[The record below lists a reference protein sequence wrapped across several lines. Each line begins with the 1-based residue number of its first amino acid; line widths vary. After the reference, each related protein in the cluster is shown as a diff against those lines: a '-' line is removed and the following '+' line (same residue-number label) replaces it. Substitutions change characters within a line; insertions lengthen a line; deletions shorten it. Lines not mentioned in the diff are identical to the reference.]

1 MWLVCAVSGAR
12 LGALA
17 ERGVAL
23 GLPTRSEAGRRP
35 RARRV
40 AFTLIEDPA
49 LAVTLDLAFAGARA
63 LIARL
68 GDGGVL
74 GVAWVRA
81 EDAHP
86 LRVDLVRL
94 PVASADDLRRAAARA
109 GEWCIADPI
118 PEGFSR
124 GAWAREAARPVA
136 ARLARG
142 GAAAAPVVVVA
153 RAPAGPGAVPDP
165 SPAGTADIELAFPG
179 GPPIP
184 EAAAS
189 IRLSLD
195 EDEQRRLAA
204 RLCHQGEVPILL
216 VDRAGNWLAQI
227 GLELAWETRVLIS
240 EALGTRAPG

>member
-153 RAPAGPGAVPDP
+153 RAPPGPREVPDP
-165 SPAGTADIELAFPG
+165 TPAGTAAIELAFPG